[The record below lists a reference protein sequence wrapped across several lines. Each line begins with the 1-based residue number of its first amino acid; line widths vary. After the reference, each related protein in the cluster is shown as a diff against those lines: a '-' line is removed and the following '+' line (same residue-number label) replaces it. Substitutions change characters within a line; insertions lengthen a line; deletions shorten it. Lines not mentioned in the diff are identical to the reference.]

1 MKSKYI
7 GLLLFSL
14 LAVIACEKPAK
25 PPVYHWPIVEGFP
38 KPQVPADNPMSDA
51 KVALGR
57 VLFYDKALSFNQTQ
71 SCASCHQQ
79 QFAFAEPLQT
89 SIGSTG
95 QEHRRN
101 ALALVNIAYNK
112 TLTWAHDGIT
122 SIEQQV
128 LIPMFGEA
136 PIELGITQHENAVLV
151 RFKQEKYAALFD
163 KAFPNEAIS
172 FNTISKALA
181 SFVRSLISLNAPFD
195 HYAYQGDDNAISEAA
210 IRGMNLFFSEKFEC
224 HHCHG
229 GFNFTQ
235 STTHERQILDR
246 RPFHNTGLYF
256 VERDN
261 GYPKKDIG
269 LAEVSG
275 LSRDNGR
282 FRAPTLRNI
291 EVTAPYMHD
300 GSISTLS
307 EVLDFYAAGGRALVQ
322 GEFVGDGRANPLKS
336 PFVRGFEMTEQDKQ
350 DLLAFLATLTDEA
363 FLTNPEFGPPSTD
376 H

>member
-1 MKSKYI
+1 MKISCI
-7 GLLLFSL
+7 LLLCVIFSL
-14 LAVIACEKPAK
+14 IIACQPAHQ
-25 PPVYHWPIVEGFP
+25 PTPYQWPLPEGFP
-38 KPQVPADNPMSDA
+38 KPQVPANNAMTNER
-51 KVALGR
+51 VELGR
-57 VLFYDKALSFNQTQ
+57 QLFYDRNLSANQAQ

-79 QFAFAEPLQT
+79 QFGFGENKIT
-89 SIGSTG
+89 SVGSTG
-95 QEHRRN
+95 QVHRRN
-101 ALALVNIAYNK
+101 SQALINVAYNK

-128 LIPMFGEA
+128 LLPMFSEE
-136 PIELGITQHENAVLV
+136 PIELGITGNEQQVLA
-151 RFKQEKYAALFD
+151 RFKTAEYQVLFEQAYPGED
-163 KAFPNEAIS
+163 IS
-172 FNTISKALA
+172 FLVISKALA

-195 HYAYQGDDNAISEAA
+195 DYAYKGQDDAISESAL
-210 IRGMNLFFSEKFEC
+210 RGMNLFFSEKFEC

-235 STTHERQILDR
+235 STSHQQQVIDR

-256 VERDN
+256 IEHEG

-275 LSRDNGR
+275 VARDNGR

-291 EVTAPYMHD
+291 ERTAPYMHD
-300 GSISTLS
+300 GSLATLE
-307 EVLDFYAAGGRALVQ
+307 EVIEFYAAGGREFIAGQ
-322 GEFVGDGRANPLKS
+322 FVGDGRKNPLKS
-336 PFVRGFEMTEQDKQ
+336 QFVRGFAMTAQEKE

-363 FLTNPEFGPPSTD
+363 FLTNPKFGPPP